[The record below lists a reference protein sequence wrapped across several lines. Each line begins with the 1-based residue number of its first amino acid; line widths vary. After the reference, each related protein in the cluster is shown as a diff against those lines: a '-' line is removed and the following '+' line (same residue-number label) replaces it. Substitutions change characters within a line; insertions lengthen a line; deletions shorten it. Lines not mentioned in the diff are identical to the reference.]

1 MRKRN
6 EKRKEEEKRGRERR
20 KRHEKKCEDWRL
32 GCHKEIQRDGEE

>member
-20 KRHEKKCEDWRL
+20 KRHEKKSENWRL
-32 GCHKEIQRDGEE
+32 ECHREVKGDEEE